1 MSSIFR
7 FKKFE
12 ILQEQSALKVGTDAM
27 LLGAL
32 IDTNQASHGL
42 DLGSGTGVLSLMVAQ
57 QNESICIDAIEEHAE
72 SYNECKWNFQNSP
85 WQNRLEVHKGNYFSF
100 SFQRKYDLI
109 FSNPPFYFE
118 KESHT
123 KSNNLTSKHTTKEDF
138 DRFASLVISQL
149 SNEGKFWIIVPF
161 NLYEYIVY
169 YSIFKSL
176 FINGLVFIIP
186 KQNKNINRVVMCFSF
201 YETVIDKS
209 EIILRNMDGLYTDAY
224 VDLTKAYHYNNLKEL
239 GT

>member
-12 ILQEQSALKVGTDAM
+12 ILQEHSALKVGTDAM

-32 IDTNQASHGL
+32 ISADQASHGL

-57 QNESICIDAIEEHAE
+57 QNKSILIDAIEEHSE
-72 SYNECKWNFQNSP
+72 SYNECKSNFQNSP
-85 WQNRLEVHKGNYFSF
+85 WKNRLEVHKGDYFSF

-118 KESHT
+118 RESHT
-123 KSNNLTSKHTTKEDF
+123 KSNNLVSKHTTKEDF

-149 SNEGKFWIIVPF
+149 SNEGKFWVIVPF
-161 NLYEYIVY
+161 NLYKSIVNYNVFKNLYI
-169 YSIFKSL
+169 
-176 FINGLVFIIP
+176 NRLVFIMP
-186 KQNKNINRVVMCFSF
+186 KQKIVSSKL
-201 YETVIDKS
+201 ETVKKKRKGVHS
-209 EIILRNMDGLYTDAY
+209 KNASKNQNAY
-224 VDLTKAYHYNNLKEL
+224 KKPSR
-239 GT
+239 GQG

>member
-1 MSSIFR
+1 VSSIFR
-7 FKKFE
+7 FKKFD

-32 IDTNQASHGL
+32 INTEHASRGL

-57 QNESICIDAIEEHAE
+57 QNKSILIDAIEEHSE
-72 SYNECKWNFQNSP
+72 SYNECKSNFQNSP

-123 KSNNLTSKHTTKEDF
+123 KSNNLASKHTTKDDF
-138 DRFASLVISQL
+138 DRFASLVIYQL
-149 SNEGKFWIIVPF
+149 SNEGKFWVIVPF
-161 NLYEYIVY
+161 NLYKYIVDY
-169 YSIFKSL
+169 NIFKSL
-176 FINGLVFIIP
+176 YINNLVFVIP
-186 KQNKNINRVVMCFSF
+186 KQNKSISRVVMCFSF
-201 YETVIDKS
+201 LETTVKKT
-209 EIILRNMDGLYTDAY
+209 ELILRNSEGLYTDSY
-224 VDLTKAYHYNNLKEL
+224 IDLTKAFHYNNLKEP

>member
-12 ILQEQSALKVGTDAM
+12 ILQEHSALKVGTDAM

-72 SYNECKWNFQNSP
+72 SYSECKWNFQNSP

-169 YSIFKSL
+169 YNIFKSL

-186 KQNKNINRVVMCFSF
+186 KQNKNITRVVMCFSF